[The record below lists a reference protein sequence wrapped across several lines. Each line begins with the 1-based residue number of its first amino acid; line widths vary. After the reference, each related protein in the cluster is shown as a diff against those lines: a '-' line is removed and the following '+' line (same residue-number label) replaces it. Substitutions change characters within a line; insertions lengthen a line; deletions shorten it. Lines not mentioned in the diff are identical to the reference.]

1 MEKQI
6 NQVCGVNLSIF
17 LCFLQCADGDKTC
30 HLWTAV
36 DLAFFVLMGVAGGLL
51 GALFNCINKRLAK
64 YRMRNVHPKARFI
77 RFHLNYGFVLI
88 KTGELSCSDNMSS
101 CLTLYWFDWQGAGE
115 SAGVY
120 GDHTSDLRGVSGSGG
135 VSRFSFHQ

>member
-1 MEKQI
+1 MKTIGVNEHDLVGELYFQSPHSVTCEWILCGLLSKVIQELLEKQI

-17 LCFLQCADGDKTC
+17 LYFLQCVDGDKTC

-77 RFHLNYGFVLI
+77 RYPREI
-88 KTGELSCSDNMSS
+88 SIMD
-101 CLTLYWFDWQGAGE
+101 LY
-115 SAGVY
+115 
-120 GDHTSDLRGVSGSGG
+120 
-135 VSRFSFHQ
+135 